1 MTPRMLPGES
11 DAAFCRRMGY
21 GPGTRLAG
29 DEGYGVTIIRLTA
42 IGERCILAIRVLHNG
57 KPSDGFENTWTL
69 ASRDWRAV

>member
-1 MTPRMLPGES
+1 MNPHMLPGEFE
-11 DAAFCRRMGY
+11 AYFCRRMGY

-42 IGERCILAIRVLHNG
+42 IGERCILAIRVLHNS

-69 ASRDWRAV
+69 AYRDWRAV